1 VTPQPAPPP
10 GAGRVLQAA
19 LRAGAE
25 GALPEEAAV
34 QLLIA
39 AASGVWRHPDW
50 QAGCVLLDH
59 VEQHGTG
66 LVVAEVDWP
75 ATLAWVAAAPSRGV
89 DVPATQ
95 AAVVQVAAAIATGP
109 LGAALGGLDPGD
121 LDPVLTAIA
130 HAVTGP
136 AY

>member
-1 VTPQPAPPP
+1 MTGQPPLD
-10 GAGRVLQAA
+10 AGRVLQAA

-34 QLLIA
+34 RLLLA
-39 AASGVWRHPDW
+39 AAPGVWRHPDW

-59 VEQHGTG
+59 VEQQHGTG
-66 LVVAEVDWP
+66 LVAEVDWP
-75 ATLAWVAAAPSRGV
+75 ATLAWVTAAPSRGV
-89 DVPATQ
+89 DVPAGA

-136 AY
+136 PGY